1 MPVFLTAPSCA
12 PCAQG
17 TWHLLCG
24 LVVLL
29 VYLLLAYVHQQK
41 FGLVVMGLSAL
52 YFQRPLVA
60 SLLLQSWPLGFVA
73 AANLLWAFA
82 LQVCFLGLYG
92 CGTWIWG
99 CMAAAH
105 G

>member
-1 MPVFLTAPSCA
+1 M
-12 PCAQG
+12 
-17 TWHLLCG
+17 
-24 LVVLL
+24 VLL

-41 FGLVVMGLSAL
+41 FGLVLMGLSAL

-92 CGTWIWG
+92 CGTWMIWTG
-99 CMAAAH
+99 KGA
-105 G
+105 GSLLVDGWLTTSPF